1 MLSMMAFTP
10 HAFSQELN
18 GCWKSEHTGNSLIEK
33 ICFSDTAIKTDSNML
48 LKIED
53 KKIDGDNITIKYS
66 IHNTRNTAK
75 IQFLEKD
82 KIHLT
87 LPQSKNV
94 FTREA
99 D

>member
-1 MLSMMAFTP
+1 MAFTP

-18 GCWKSEHTGNSLIEK
+18 GCWKDENTVDPFEK
-33 ICFSDTAIKTDSNML
+33 VCFSDTEINLGRNIL

-66 IHNTRNTAK
+66 IENTKNTAK

-87 LPQSKNV
+87 LPQYKSVLTK
-94 FTREA
+94 EA
-99 D
+99 N

>member
-1 MLSMMAFTP
+1 
-10 HAFSQELN
+10 
-18 GCWKSEHTGNSLIEK
+18 
-33 ICFSDTAIKTDSNML
+33 ML

-53 KKIDGDNITIKYS
+53 KKIYGDNITIKNS